1 MVSMR
6 AAGKM
11 EAAAAAAAHNFDEVV
26 PNLNLIPGTTQD
38 MKWNLGHDGSFLTFF

>member
-1 MVSMR
+1 MHMVSMR

-11 EAAAAAAAHNFDEVV
+11 EAAAAAAHNFDEVV

-38 MKWNLGHDGSFLTFF
+38 MKWNRGSDGSF